1 MKIEELKRIFCENL
15 ELLNKNAQWLLK
27 SYEKAENIDFSKK
40 ELTDEELEV
49 LETLSNRFGRT
60 VDILINKVL
69 RGLDLIELEDVSRK
83 LDVVIRA
90 EKRGFVRDYR
100 VLIEMKDLR
109 NELVH
114 EYIQENLKEKFK
126 EVLEKTPI
134 LIEIVRKI
142 NEYSKRMNYCQYD

>member
-60 VDILINKVL
+60 VD
-69 RGLDLIELEDVSRK
+69 
-83 LDVVIRA
+83 
-90 EKRGFVRDYR
+90 
-100 VLIEMKDLR
+100 VLI
-109 NELVH
+109 
-114 EYIQENLKEKFK
+114 I
-126 EVLEKTPI
+126 
-134 LIEIVRKI
+134 RKI

>member
-1 MKIEELKRIFCENL
+1 MKIEELKRIFCESL

-83 LDVVIRA
+83 LDVVIRTGK
-90 EKRGFVRDYR
+90 KRICEG
-100 VLIEMKDLR
+100 LQ
-109 NELVH
+109 N
-114 EYIQENLKEKFK
+114 
-126 EVLEKTPI
+126 
-134 LIEIVRKI
+134 I
-142 NEYSKRMNYCQYD
+142 N